1 VKCLRIFASLR
12 HAVITSIDRTARME
26 RAYAWTHKSVS
37 DFLTWDPPVQVKPV
51 EHNGVFYG
59 SLAQFVSILGAS
71 LTFPFLQ
78 SQRDLLKCDA
88 LCYGSMQSARS
99 ALSLLGTVVAGRLSD
114 KLGRI
119 PVLWI
124 GVIASLI
131 SLGINYTSPTIAAMW
146 ISMIPSALNQNW
158 SVLKALFADYSN
170 DVGGDEK
177 KRAVAVGRLGMA
189 VGISFMVRF
198 SSFIMRALLSART
211 HPLSPS
217 FLLEPSLLPLP
228 RHRSVLSSEPPF
240 SARISRPSPLPS
252 ASLFYQ
258 ASSFSSSPP
267 PRALRK
273 RNNSRSH
280 REGAIQS
287 WPFCT
292 CPPHA
297 SLDRVCFSSCGPL
310 CL

>member
-1 VKCLRIFASLR
+1 MTYLRILASAS
-12 HAVITSIDRTARME
+12 HPTARME

-131 SLGINYTSPTIAAMW
+131 SLGINYMSPTIAAMW

-198 SSFIMRALLSART
+198 
-211 HPLSPS
+211 
-217 FLLEPSLLPLP
+217 
-228 RHRSVLSSEPPF
+228 
-240 SARISRPSPLPS
+240 
-252 ASLFYQ
+252 
-258 ASSFSSSPP
+258 
-267 PRALRK
+267 
-273 RNNSRSH
+273 
-280 REGAIQS
+280 
-287 WPFCT
+287 
-292 CPPHA
+292 
-297 SLDRVCFSSCGPL
+297 
-310 CL
+310 